1 MKKVPEFRK
10 YTEYKAYSPDEMLR
24 RSHNFYQDLQ
34 LRRTV
39 REFSNKPVPDEV
51 IKNCIKSA
59 GTAPSGANLQPW
71 TFVAV
76 KNSETKKAIRKKAE
90 IEEKT
95 FYNHRAPEEW
105 LQAVEPF
112 ATDKHKP
119 FLETAPWLIAIFIQ
133 KYSNAKLGK
142 KMHYYAPES
151 VGIATGMLITALH
164 HSGLASLTHTPSPMK
179 FLNEIL
185 DRPENEK
192 PFLLLVSGYPA
203 DNVEVPDI
211 SRKSFEKIAK
221 IV

>member
-1 MKKVPEFRK
+1 MSDFRR
-10 YTEYKAYSPDEMLR
+10 YAEYKSYLHDEMLR
-24 RSHNFYQDLQ
+24 RSDDFYLDLQ
-34 LRRTV
+34 RRRTV

-51 IKNCIKSA
+51 IENCIKAA

-71 TFVAV
+71 MFVAV
-76 KNSETKKAIRKKAE
+76 KDPETKKIIREKAE
-90 IEEKT
+90 AEERA

-112 ATDKHKP
+112 ATDEHKP

-133 KYSNAKLGK
+133 KYSISELRKRV
-142 KMHYYAPES
+142 HYYASES
-151 VGIATGMLITALH
+151 VGIAVGMLITALH

-192 PFLLLVSGYPA
+192 PFLLLVTGYPA

-211 SRKSFEKIAK
+211 ARKSFAEIAK

>member
-1 MKKVPEFRK
+1 MPEFRK

-51 IKNCIKSA
+51 IENCIKSA

-112 ATDKHKP
+112 ATDEHKP

-151 VGIATGMLITALH
+151 VGIATGMLIAALH
-164 HSGLASLTHTPSPMK
+164 HSGVVSLTHTPSPMN
-179 FLNEIL
+179 FLTNILKRSKNE
-185 DRPENEK
+185 R
-192 PFLLLVSGYPA
+192 PFLLLPVGYA
-203 DNVEVPDI
+203 SKNALVPDI
-211 SRKSFEKIAK
+211 ERKTQSQITEFYE
-221 IV
+221 